1 MEIMW
6 GKTGLREKTEAKSLI
21 LVVVLSILVAGCG
34 GGGSGDGQSA
44 TGSYAPVPDTVTY
57 REGGVVKGMQVFD
70 YSASYVIRSR
80 FVVDP
85 GNDGQWGTD
94 DDVRA
99 GGLTCQ
105 YQQSENQLPPAL
117 LSVVQNM
124 GTNGDGNFA
133 LQQLDIESDGR
144 LSVCPRWKG
153 KQLVRE
159 EVLCKG
165 EFCPARYQLGY
176 RMTISQRALEGGGWR
191 QSQHVVFYGENDQ
204 ITTAPPFLSH
214 IQTTELSGD
223 SQAGFEFVVTVD
235 PSPEYSDSVSVPN
248 IAVYAGNGYQKKV
261 AKWLPG
267 DLESRVI
274 IDRYGDNDSF
284 VDTRYRTLTWLPE
297 KGELQDGDASQNP
310 PASNQLMK
318 VYDFDG
324 EGKPA
329 GEIFLGAGDDEIWF
343 SSDDTIYGFPDFFY
357 DENGQ
362 LQSMLDP
369 QGDPGRDFT
378 HEGDKIKAIHVSDR
392 KRREYHYT
400 NGKLARINLFS
411 RNVERVEVEQKV
423 LFRDDIPGVVAF
435 IPDRRFPRDKEGH
448 FLDPLIPQDKD
459 TIMRLGRPF

>member
-1 MEIMW
+1 M
-6 GKTGLREKTEAKSLI
+6 REKTEVKSLT
-21 LVVVLSILVAGCG
+21 LVVVLSILIAGCG
-34 GGGSGDGQSA
+34 GGGGGGGDGQSA

-57 REGGVVKGMQVFD
+57 REGGDVKGMQVFD
-70 YSASYVIRSR
+70 YSVSNVIRSR

-85 GNDGQWGTD
+85 GTDGRWGTG

-99 GGLTCQ
+99 GGLTCR
-105 YQQSENQLPPAL
+105 YQPSKNPLPPAL

-165 EFCPARYQLGY
+165 AFCPARYQLGY
-176 RMTISQRALEGGGWR
+176 RMTISQQALEDGGWK

-235 PSPEYSDSVSVPN
+235 PSPEYSDSVSLPN
-248 IAVYAGNGYQKKV
+248 IAVYSGNGYQKKV

-274 IDRYGDNDSF
+274 IDRYGDNDSY

-297 KGELQDGDASQNP
+297 KGELQVSEASQNP

-318 VYDFDG
+318 VYVFDG
-324 EGKPA
+324 EEKPI
-329 GEIFLGAGDDEIWF
+329 GEIFLGAGNDEIWF
-343 SSDDTIYGFPDFFY
+343 SIDDVVEGFPEFVY

-362 LQSMLDP
+362 LLSMLDTQENP
-369 QGDPGRDFT
+369 EREFT
-378 HEGDKIKAIHVSDR
+378 YDGDKVKSIHVRDR
-392 KRREYHYT
+392 KRREYQYSDA
-400 NGKLARINLFS
+400 KLAKISLFS
-411 RNVERVEVEQKV
+411 RSVEREEIEHQV
-423 LFRDDIPGVVAF
+423 LFRDDISGVATF
-435 IPDRRFPRDKEGH
+435 IPDRRFPRDKEGV
-448 FLDPLIPQDKD
+448 FLDPLFPQDRD
-459 TIMRLGRPF
+459 QIIRLGRPF

>member
-1 MEIMW
+1 M
-6 GKTGLREKTEAKSLI
+6 REKTEAKSLT
-21 LVVVLSILVAGCG
+21 LVVVLSILIVGCG

-57 REGGVVKGMQVFD
+57 REGGAVKGMQVFD
-70 YSASYVIRSR
+70 YSVSNVIRSR

-85 GNDGQWGTD
+85 GNDGQWGTG

-99 GGLTCQ
+99 GGLACQ
-105 YQQSENQLPPAL
+105 YQQSEKPIPPAL

-124 GTNGDGNFA
+124 GTNADGNFA
-133 LQQLDIESDGR
+133 LQQLGIESDGQ
-144 LSVCPRWKG
+144 LSVCPRQEG
-153 KQLVRE
+153 KQLVKE

-165 EFCPARYQLGY
+165 DFCPARYQLGY
-176 RMTISQRALEGGGWR
+176 RMTISQQALEDGGWK
-191 QSQHVVFYGENDQ
+191 QSQHVVFYGDNDQ

-223 SQAGFEFVVTVD
+223 SQAGFEFIVTVD
-235 PSPEYSDSVSVPN
+235 PSTEYADTVNLAN
-248 IAVYAGNGYQKKV
+248 IAVYAGNGFQEKV
-261 AKWLPG
+261 AKWFPG

-318 VYDFDG
+318 VYAFDG
-324 EGKPA
+324 EAKPA

-343 SSDDTIYGFPDFFY
+343 SIDDMVLGFPDFVY
-357 DENGQ
+357 DEKGL
-362 LQSMLDP
+362 LQSMLDT
-369 QGDPGRDFT
+369 QGNPVREFT
-378 HEGDKIKAIHVSDR
+378 YDGEKIKAIHVSGR
-392 KRREYHYT
+392 KRREYQYV
-400 NGKLARINLFS
+400 NGKLGRISLFS
-411 RNVERVEVEQKV
+411 RNDVKAEIEQQV
-423 LFRDDIPGVVAF
+423 LFRDDIPGVMTF
-435 IPDRRFPRDKEGH
+435 IPDRRFPRDKEGR

>member
-1 MEIMW
+1 MW
-6 GKTGLREKTEAKSLI
+6 GKTGLREKTKVKSLT
-21 LVVVLSILVAGCG
+21 LVVVLSILIAGCG
-34 GGGSGDGQSA
+34 GGGGGDGQSA

-57 REGGVVKGMQVFD
+57 REGGDVTGMQVFD
-70 YSASYVIRSR
+70 YSVSNVIRSR

-85 GNDGQWGTD
+85 GTDGRWGTG

-99 GGLTCQ
+99 GGLTCR
-105 YQQSENQLPPAL
+105 YQQSENPLPPAL

-144 LSVCPRWKG
+144 ISVCPRWKG

-176 RMTISQRALEGGGWR
+176 RMTISQQALEDGGWK
-191 QSQHVVFYGENDQ
+191 QSQNVVFYGENDQ

-223 SQAGFEFVVTVD
+223 SQAGFEFVVTVN
-235 PSPEYSDSVSVPN
+235 PSPEYSDSVSLPN
-248 IAVYAGNGYQKKV
+248 IAVYSGNGYQKKV

-274 IDRYGDNDSF
+274 IDRYGDNDSY

-297 KGELQDGDASQNP
+297 KGELQVSEASQNP

-318 VYDFDG
+318 VYVFDG
-324 EGKPA
+324 EGKPV
-329 GEIFLGAGDDEIWF
+329 GEIFLGAGNDEIWF
-343 SSDDTIYGFPDFFY
+343 SIDDVVEGFPEFVY

-362 LQSMLDP
+362 LLSMLDTQENP
-369 QGDPGRDFT
+369 ERVFT
-378 HEGDKIKAIHVSDR
+378 YDGDKVKSIHVRDR
-392 KRREYHYT
+392 KRREYQYA
-400 NGKLARINLFS
+400 NGKLAKISLFS
-411 RNVERVEVEQKV
+411 RSVEREEIEQQV
-423 LFRDDIPGVVAF
+423 LFRDDILGVATF
-435 IPDRRFPRDKEGH
+435 IPDRRFPRDKEGV
-448 FLDPLIPQDKD
+448 FLDPLFPQDRD
-459 TIMRLGRPF
+459 QIIRLGRPF